1 MLKLGCVPNPMV
13 GFLQDGGVLVVAA
26 FLILIHNSCQPHG
39 SGDAP
44 CLPADV
50 PDSNAHTKVR
60 HISVMHPMTVSFPQV
75 SPGNICSELVKLD
88 VFVMVIFLQAGC
100 WIWATAEEAELVWS

>member
-1 MLKLGCVPNPMV
+1 MLKLGCIPNPMV

-75 SPGNICSELVKLD
+75 SPGNLCSGLVKLD
-88 VFVMVIFLQAGC
+88 VFVMVIFLHAGC
-100 WIWATAEEAELVWS
+100 CFWATAEEADLVWS

>member
-1 MLKLGCVPNPMV
+1 MPLFLKFGCVPNPMV
-13 GFLQDGGVLVVAA
+13 GFLQDDCVLVVAA
-26 FLILIHNSCQPHG
+26 FLIPIHNSCQHHG

-44 CLPADV
+44 CLLADV

-60 HISVMHPMTVSFPQV
+60 HISGMHPMTVSFPQV

-88 VFVMVIFLQAGC
+88 GKVPLP
-100 WIWATAEEAELVWS
+100 